1 MAEMTS
7 RMRLMT
13 APRCEKP
20 DRVLFLPTGMDEDVS
35 PALLDSVEA
44 ELGVGGAPVFE
55 GKLLSSDPCHV
66 KEV

>member
-20 DRVLFLPTGMDEDVS
+20 DLALFLQTVMDGNVS
-35 PALLDSVEA
+35 PALLDSAEA
-44 ELGVGGAPVFE
+44 ELCVGGDLVFQGE
-55 GKLLSSDPCHV
+55 LLSSDPCHV